1 VGVGVKTL
9 IDILSPALKRKW
21 KMKEL
26 LFAPFIWWAFCYLC
40 WKSNEKRIENDDVN
54 AYIFISTIFTM
65 ASYGVYYFIR

>member
-1 VGVGVKTL
+1 
-9 IDILSPALKRKW
+9 
-21 KMKEL
+21 MKEL